1 MQLISSEGV
10 KMRRWRVATA
20 AAAALG
26 LVGCHRAAPKGQVVA
41 TVGGTDITLQ
51 DVRAE
56 GRADG
61 VPESAGPAAQAALL
75 QRVIDRQLLVQAAR
89 DQKLDQAPNE
99 PSDLAR
105 LQQTWLADKA
115 AKRLLV
121 GLTAPTDAQAQAFMT
136 AHPFAF
142 SKRERVNA
150 RTLTLA
156 QVPALLVQLKT
167 FKSFDQAQA
176 FLKRLGVATSVG
188 AGEVDT
194 AQLPAEAAAQL
205 AVTPVGTLLITQ
217 PPGRIQLAQV
227 QGHTPVVLSAAEQL
241 NLAKRAL
248 ANEAASQRISAEL
261 AKRKA
266 KTPIAYQ
273 PGYAPAA
280 APSGST
286 KSQGSGVETPVR
298 AP

>member
-1 MQLISSEGV
+1 MQVISHGGLKS
-10 KMRRWRVATA
+10 RRWRVATA
-20 AAAALG
+20 VAAVFA

-41 TVGGTDITLQ
+41 TVGGKDITLQ

-61 VPESAGPAAQAALL
+61 VPENTGPAAQAALL
-75 QRVIDRQLLVQAAR
+75 QRVIDRELLVQAAR
-89 DQKLDQAPNE
+89 DQKLDQTPDE

-105 LQQTWLADKA
+105 LQQTWLAEKA

-121 GLTAPTDAQAQAFMT
+121 GLAAPTDAQAQAFMT

-176 FLKRLGVATSVG
+176 FLKRLGVATLVG

-194 AQLPAEAAAQL
+194 AQLPGEAAAQL
-205 AVTPVGTLLITQ
+205 AGAPVGTLLITH
-217 PPGRIQLAQV
+217 PPGRIELAEV
-227 QGHTPVVLSAAEQL
+227 QGHTPVVLSATEQL

-261 AKRKA
+261 AKQKA

-280 APSGST
+280 VPSGLT
-286 KSQGSGVETPVR
+286 KSQSSGAGMPAR